1 MKYDFDLAWSE
12 DNSMTLLLRQ
22 IQPGSTVLEFG
33 TATGYMTRY
42 LKEQLHCRV
51 YGVEIDPEAAT
62 QAAGY
67 VEDMIVGDIDALA
80 WAQRWQEVRFDYIL
94 FADVLEHLRDPW
106 KVMREAAALLQADG
120 VMLTSIPNISHNAVI
135 MELLTG
141 RFEYRKLGL
150 LDDTH
155 LRFFTRDSVKGLLRQ
170 AGLQPYLWLDTRA
183 KAQDT
188 ELQAQPDVFSQAFRT
203 LLDSRPDGEVYQ
215 FVTASRK
222 EQAASEESED
232 YLQSAYLH
240 TNLLQ
245 VYWPTPKGF
254 AENASLSLPL
264 DPRPEFIS
272 YRLTLPA
279 LQQGALRLDPGSKP
293 ARIELKAL
301 RLFGED
307 RLVQQWTAATDF
319 DGLRIAGGAVLL
331 PKSNDGCYAVFSLHN
346 DPQLLLENVNWELIS
361 EGEAITL
368 EMVLKV
374 DTAAPSRSLEPVQ
387 DHFAN
392 ALQAREAALAQ
403 AYQQLSRLE
412 QEKSSLEEQKQSLE
426 EQKQSLEEQKQSL
439 EEQKQSMEAS
449 HSWKLTRPL
458 RTFGSWLR

>member
-51 YGVEIDPEAAT
+51 YGVEIDPEAAK

-80 WAQRWQEVRFDYIL
+80 WAQRWQDVRFDYIL

-135 MELLTG
+135 MELLAG

-188 ELQAQPDVFSQAFRT
+188 ELQAQPDVFSQTFRT

-232 YLQSAYLH
+232 YLQAAYLH

-264 DPRPEFIS
+264 DPRPEFVS
-272 YRLTLPA
+272 YRLALPA

-319 DGLRIAGGAVLL
+319 DGLSIAGGAVLL
-331 PKSNDGCYAVFSLHN
+331 SKSNDGCYAVFALHN

-361 EGEAITL
+361 EGEATTL
-368 EMVLKV
+368 EIVLKV

-387 DHFAN
+387 DYFTN

-403 AYQQLSRLE
+403 QLSQLE
-412 QEKSSLEEQKQSLE
+412 QEKSRLEQQNQRMEQQRQGLE
-426 EQKQSLEEQKQSL
+426 QLL
-439 EEQKQSMEAS
+439 QSMEAS